1 MMDFI
6 TIPAVLTVI
15 GYFVYK
21 LFELF
26 VCKKERLYLMEHVKD
41 VSIEGGN
48 MSRYFNQMG
57 LNPSF
62 SALKWGAFFLGIGLG
77 LLVAYFISINTMSFR
92 QLADWEYRQFVGVI
106 YGGCTLLFGGL
117 GLIIAFITEIKLK
130 RCKAAE

>member
-26 VCKKERLYLMEHVKD
+26 VCKKERLYMIEHAKD
-41 VSIEGGN
+41 VSINGEN
-48 MSRYFNQMG
+48 IQCYNQMG
-57 LNPSF
+57 LNLSF

-77 LLVAYFISINTMSFR
+77 LLVAYFISINTMTFK
-92 QLADWEYRQFVGVI
+92 QLANWEYRQYVGVI

-117 GLIIAFITEIKLK
+117 GLIMAFIAEIKLK
-130 RCKAAE
+130 KDNK